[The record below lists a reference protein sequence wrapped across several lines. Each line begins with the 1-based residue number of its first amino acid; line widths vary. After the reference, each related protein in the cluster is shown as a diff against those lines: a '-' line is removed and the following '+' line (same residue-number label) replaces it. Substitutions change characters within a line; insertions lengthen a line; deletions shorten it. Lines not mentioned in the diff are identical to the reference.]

1 MQVSKKFA
9 RDTVYDA
16 LVDCYNE
23 TQMDVTR
30 ETLRKITGLKQVT
43 VDEHLRCL
51 IDEDQKVQRRKRG
64 NFRPAAV
71 FPESRA
77 VSCTMLTS
85 GMAKIE
91 IGDIRIDLTPAEA
104 RKLAPM
110 LGGGLIAES
119 EAIQQNRLLM
129 AQQAAD
135 AKKLKAEINA
145 LWKFIRHDKP
155 TGGQLA
161 LDMTAGTGKARDAAI
176 EPAPCR
182 DRQNTCAPA

>member
-9 RDTVYDA
+9 RDTIYDA

-43 VDEHLRCL
+43 VDEHLRRL
-51 IDEDQKVQRRKRG
+51 IDEDQKVQRGKRG
-64 NFRPAAV
+64 NYRPAHA

-77 VSCTMLTS
+77 VSGTVLTS
-85 GMAKIE
+85 GMVKVE
-91 IGDIRIDLTPAEA
+91 VGDYCMELTPAEA

-119 EAIQQNRLLM
+119 EAIQQNRLMM
-129 AQQAAD
+129 AQHAAD

-145 LWKFIRHDKP
+145 IWKFVRQNKAGP
-155 TGGQLA
+155 PQLA
-161 LDMTAGTGKARDAAI
+161 LM
-176 EPAPCR
+176 
-182 DRQNTCAPA
+182 

>member
-9 RDTVYDA
+9 RDTIYDA

-30 ETLRKITGLKQVT
+30 ETLRKVTGLKQVT
-43 VDEHLRCL
+43 VDEHLRQL
-51 IDEDQKVQRRKRG
+51 IDVDQKVQRGKRG
-64 NFRPAAV
+64 NYRPAAV

-77 VSCTMLTS
+77 VSCTVLTS

-91 IGDIRIDLTPAEA
+91 IGDICIDLTPAEA

-129 AQQAAD
+129 AQQAANG
-135 AKKLKAEINA
+135 KKLQAEIRA
-145 LWKFIRHDKP
+145 LWKVVRQSSP
-155 TGGQLA
+155 AARMGG
-161 LDMTAGTGKARDAAI
+161 TRDAANVAV
-176 EPAPCR
+176 APR
-182 DRQNTCAPA
+182 